1 VKENNLKCFKF
12 FLCAVFLIGITIG
25 LTEAAEDMEGR
36 ETNPATE
43 LEKTVKVK
51 TLVMQGNKAFAANR
65 YDEALDLYQKAIA
78 IDKDSEEAHYNS
90 AITYERKGMLDQS
103 IDSYRKL
110 LTINPDHA
118 QAHNNLGILY
128 EKKEMPIKAFSEFNQ
143 AVSKDPNLP
152 QAQYNL
158 GRAYYAEGLLE
169 KAAEHL
175 YAGGVLFLKKGD
187 RKWAEHSYTL
197 LQKTHSENLTKKL
210 LEALNRN
217 KAEER

>member
-1 VKENNLKCFKF
+1 MKCFKL
-12 FLCAVFLIGITIG
+12 FLCSVFLIGVTIG
-25 LTEAAEDMEGR
+25 LTDAAEDLQGKER
-36 ETNPATE
+36 NPSTE

-51 TLVMQGNKAFAANR
+51 TLVVQGNKAFAARR
-65 YDEALDLYQKAIA
+65 YDEALDLYKKAIE
-78 IDKDSEEAHYNS
+78 IDAGSEDAYYNS
-90 AITYERKGMLDQS
+90 AIAYERMGMLDEA

-110 LTINPDHA
+110 STINPNHA

-128 EKKEMPIKAFSEFNQ
+128 EKKEMPIKAFSEFKQ

-158 GRAYYAEGLLE
+158 GRAYITEGLLE

-187 RKWAEHSYTL
+187 RKWAENSYTL
-197 LQKTHSENLTKKL
+197 LKKTRSENLTKKL
-210 LEALNRN
+210 YEALNLN
-217 KAEER
+217 SAEER